1 MPSLKISV
9 LSFPIGESKYIVY
22 LSQDKLYLLP
32 EKFVSYIVTC
42 IKRFANWC
50 LYTFLLMLG
59 NQRLHQ
65 TSICSLHRIINIA
78 ECFGKFIFILYRFL
92 NDQVILNSFY
102 GHGTCNFLG
111 TNIIITKTW

>member
-42 IKRFANWC
+42 IKRVANWC

-92 NDQVILNSFY
+92 NDQVIMNFCY

-111 TNIIITKTW
+111 TNIIVRKTW